1 VCWRAARLVRH
12 RQHSS
17 AVLSEWQ
24 DGSGAGCGGPAVWG
38 SACAA
43 GARRL
48 GRCRSAGGEHAM
60 SSIAPSSAGR
70 PKRARSPVAAS
81 APRVVSVPVVSRAV
95 RGGRCAAGPEM
106 EPGGD
111 CGSHDRG
118 APEDSEQ
125 NPGGQDQDG
134 VGGAEQGERAHHA
147 APQDAVNTH
156 LRRIFLRGL
165 PLRRWVVARR

>member
-1 VCWRAARLVRH
+1 MGVGLCR
-12 RQHSS
+12 
-17 AVLSEWQ
+17 
-24 DGSGAGCGGPAVWG
+24 GG
-38 SACAA
+38 SAS
-43 GARRL
+43 GQVPERR
-48 GRCRSAGGEHAM
+48 GRTCDEQYCSEQCREAEEGEESGRGERTQSGERAGGEQGGE
-60 SSIAPSSAGR
+60 GR
-70 PKRARSPVAAS
+70 
-81 APRVVSVPVVSRAV
+81 
-95 RGGRCAAGPEM
+95 RCAAGPEM

-165 PLRRWVVARR
+165 PLRGWVVARR